1 MPNRFLIWGAT
12 GWVAGHLEALLK
24 TQGKEVYTTSV
35 RMENMSQVAEEL
47 KRIQPTHVL
56 NAAGCTGRPNVDWC
70 EDNKAQTVRSNV
82 IGCIY
87 QYDEKHPIGGVGFTE
102 QDVPNFTGSFYSM
115 TKGHVEPILSCYN
128 NVLILRLRMPVSD
141 DLHARNFVTKILKY
155 DHVVDI
161 PNSNTILHD
170 LLPLSISLA
179 EHADTGIF
187 NFTNPGA
194 ISHNQVLTLFRL
206 IVRPSLTWRNF
217 SVEEQSHASILA
229 LFSLQW
235 KQMQLLS
242 ADQMSSN
249 TSSANDPTVPTN
261 FELQDLSHDHRKL
274 PYSDEESSPFLS
286 EHQEKDVK
294 DHQIESNQNRKKAS
308 LWIAVNIIA
317 TVLIVFT
324 NKAIFDDDNLK
335 FIQLSFAAF
344 HFSTTWLVLWV
355 ISREH
360 FAFFTPKHVS
370 LTQMLP
376 LSVVMTLNIIF
387 PNLSLAFSTVTFY
400 QVARVLVTP
409 CVAILDY
416 VLYKVSV
423 SGMAASTLVV
433 ACLGVAMVSYYD
445 SRPSDDANVKTTS
458 QIGIVFALMGVFFSS
473 LYTVWIAAFRKKL
486 AISSMQLLLNQA
498 PLSAFL
504 LLYFIPWVDEFPVMK
519 EVSISHWVL
528 IPFSGI
534 LAMLINISQFFI
546 IAETGPIA
554 STVVGHT
561 KTCTIV
567 VLGWAISGRVATDMS
582 VVGLLTALAGI
593 FSYSFVV
600 LRQK

>member
-1 MPNRFLIWGAT
+1 MPNRFLIWGET
-12 GWVAGHLEALLK
+12 GWVAGHLKALLEK
-24 TQGKEVYTTSV
+24 QGKDVHTTSV
-35 RMENMSQVAEEL
+35 RMENITQVAEEL

-82 IGCIY
+82 IGTLTLADQCDLLGIHCTVFATGCIY
-87 QYDEKHPIGGVGFTE
+87 QYDEKHPVGGAGFTE
-102 QDVPNFTGSFYSM
+102 EDAPNFAGSFYSM
-115 TKGHVEPILSCYN
+115 TKGHVEPILSCYE

-141 DLHARNFVTKILKY
+141 DLHPRNFVTKILNY
-155 DHVVDI
+155 DHVVNI
-161 PNSNTILHD
+161 PNSNTILRD
-170 LLPLSISLA
+170 LLPVSISLA
-179 EHADTGIF
+179 EHGDTGVF

-194 ISHNQVLTLFRL
+194 ISHNEVLTLFRD
-206 IVRPSLTWRNF
+206 IIRPSLTWSNF
-217 SVEEQSHASILA
+217 SIEEQSHVIKAGR
-229 LFSLQW
+229 
-235 KQMQLLS
+235 
-242 ADQMSSN
+242 SN
-249 TSSANDPTVPTN
+249 CMLDTS
-261 FELQDLSHDHRKL
+261 KL
-274 PYSDEESSPFLS
+274 EAKARDDEENASFLS
-286 EHQEKDVK
+286 DHEEKDEVVESK
-294 DHQIESNQNRKKAS
+294 DLKKAS
-308 LWIAVNIIA
+308 FWIIVNIVA

-344 HFSTTWLVLWV
+344 HFTTTWLVLWV
-355 ISREH
+355 ISRER
-360 FAFFTPKHVS
+360 FAFFTPKNVS
-370 LTQMLP
+370 ITQMLP

-387 PNLSLAFSTVTFY
+387 PNLSLAFSTITFY

-416 VLYKVSV
+416 TLYRVTV
-423 SGMAASTLVV
+423 SGMASSTLVV

-458 QIGIVFALMGVFFSS
+458 QIGIVFALVGVFFSS

-486 AISSMQLLLNQA
+486 SISSMQLLLNQA

-504 LLYFIPWVDEFPVMK
+504 LLYFIPWVDEFPVIK
-519 EVSISHWVL
+519 DVSISHWIL

-567 VLGWAISGRVATDMS
+567 VLSWAISGRVATDMS

-593 FSYSFVV
+593 FRDNGIWWRS
-600 LRQK
+600 LAEWD

>member
-1 MPNRFLIWGAT
+1 ML
-12 GWVAGHLEALLK
+12 
-24 TQGKEVYTTSV
+24 S
-35 RMENMSQVAEEL
+35 
-47 KRIQPTHVL
+47 
-56 NAAGCTGRPNVDWC
+56 NA
-70 EDNKAQTVRSNV
+70 
-82 IGCIY
+82 
-87 QYDEKHPIGGVGFTE
+87 
-102 QDVPNFTGSFYSM
+102 
-115 TKGHVEPILSCYN
+115 
-128 NVLILRLRMPVSD
+128 
-141 DLHARNFVTKILKY
+141 
-155 DHVVDI
+155 
-161 PNSNTILHD
+161 
-170 LLPLSISLA
+170 
-179 EHADTGIF
+179 
-187 NFTNPGA
+187 
-194 ISHNQVLTLFRL
+194 
-206 IVRPSLTWRNF
+206 
-217 SVEEQSHASILA
+217 
-229 LFSLQW
+229 
-235 KQMQLLS
+235 
-242 ADQMSSN
+242 
-249 TSSANDPTVPTN
+249 SSANDSTTYK
-261 FELQDLSHDHRKL
+261 LQDMSHDHQRL
-274 PYSDEESSPFLS
+274 SSSDEENASFLS
-286 EHQEKDVK
+286 DHEEKDEVVESK
-294 DHQIESNQNRKKAS
+294 DLKKAS
-308 LWIAVNIIA
+308 FWIIVNIVA

-344 HFSTTWLVLWV
+344 HFTTTWLVLWV
-355 ISREH
+355 ISRER
-360 FAFFTPKHVS
+360 FAFFTPKNVS
-370 LTQMLP
+370 ITQMLP

-387 PNLSLAFSTVTFY
+387 PNLSLAFSTITFY

-416 VLYKVSV
+416 TLYRVTV
-423 SGMAASTLVV
+423 SGMASSTLVV

-458 QIGIVFALMGVFFSS
+458 QIGIVFALVGVFFSS

-486 AISSMQLLLNQA
+486 SISSMQLLLNQA

-504 LLYFIPWVDEFPVMK
+504 LLYFIPWVDEFPVIK
-519 EVSISHWVL
+519 DVSISHWIL

-567 VLGWAISGRVATDMS
+567 VLSWAISGRVATDMS

>member
-24 TQGKEVYTTSV
+24 KQGKEVHTTSV

-87 QYDEKHPIGGVGFTE
+87 QYDEKHPIGGAGFTE

-115 TKGHVEPILSCYN
+115 TKGHVEPILSCYD

-141 DLHARNFVTKILKY
+141 DLHARNFVTKILNY
-155 DHVVDI
+155 EHVVDI

-217 SVEEQSHASILA
+217 SVEEQSHVIKAER
-229 LFSLQW
+229 
-235 KQMQLLS
+235 
-242 ADQMSSN
+242 SN
-249 TSSANDPTVPTN
+249 
-261 FELQDLSHDHRKL
+261 F
-274 PYSDEESSPFLS
+274 
-286 EHQEKDVK
+286 
-294 DHQIESNQNRKKAS
+294 I
-308 LWIAVNIIA
+308 NIIA

-344 HFSTTWLVLWV
+344 HFSTTWLVLWI
-355 ISREH
+355 ISRER

-423 SGMAASTLVV
+423 SGIAASTLVV

-458 QIGIVFALMGVFFSS
+458 QLGIVFALMGVVFSS

-486 AISSMQLLLNQA
+486 VISSMQLLLNQA

-504 LLYFIPWVDEFPVMK
+504 LLYFIPWVDEFPVINQ
-519 EVSISHWVL
+519 VSISHWVL

-567 VLGWAISGRVATDMS
+567 VLSWAISGRVATDMS